1 MSTDAAIRLVGFS
14 GSLREGSF
22 NRKLLRAA
30 ARVLPPGAELAIMP
44 IDRIP
49 LYDADVEA
57 DGGIPA
63 QATAL
68 KDAIAAAHGLVI
80 ATPEYNGGIPGV
92 TKNVIDWVSRPPS
105 DIPRVLHG
113 KPVALMGAT
122 PGGFGTVLSQTA
134 WLSVVRHLR
143 MRLWIGAGGL
153 YVSGAAKVFDES
165 GLADPEV
172 EERLRT
178 FMHGF
183 VESLRATSGGRGD

>member
-1 MSTDAAIRLVGFS
+1 MSADGRIRLVGFS

-22 NRKLLRAA
+22 NRKLLTAA
-30 ARVLPPGAELAIMP
+30 ARLLPSGAVLEVMP

-57 DGGIPA
+57 ESGIPA
-63 QATAL
+63 QAAAL
-68 KDAIAAAHGLVI
+68 KDAIASADGLVI

-92 TKNVIDWVSRPPS
+92 AKNVIDWVSRPSS

-153 YVSGAAKVFDES
+153 YVSGATKVFDES
-165 GLADPEV
+165 GLADAEV
-172 EERLRT
+172 EERVRT
-178 FMHGF
+178 FMRGF
-183 VESLRATSGGRGD
+183 VESLKGSAAD